1 MATALDSVSTLFHR
15 WRTPKDPNVSTLL
28 DVSTPHDQVDDQVIV
43 TEPISHDSG
52 ISEKVAED
60 GTIGLGA
67 HSVLKNTDFWFNGE
81 LSQLER
87 AAREFATEHAHAGL
101 PRMDVPLDQELPVEI
116 ILRERATRV
125 FLDWSERVKR
135 KMQGAVDVAIKDA
148 WADIH
153 QLRQA
158 GEVNDHLQQ
167 KIKDTKSELAA
178 RHSESGK
185 HRSVGYGRLL
195 KRWKYYAVV
204 ALLVLVDWVANL
216 QVFKLLMPPD
226 PSGDLAASAPRF
238 SGPEW
243 AHGFSNLFNE
253 ISLRPDIA
261 LLALGVVVF
270 LMLLGHFIGSSARRL
285 IAFRSKDETTRL
297 TGLKSHGRQTLLPP
311 FTGICRHFSGR
322 QLSLHCA

>member
-158 GEVNDHLQQ
+158 GEVKDHLQQ

-253 ISLRPDIA
+253 ISVRPDIA

-270 LMLLGHFIGSSARRL
+270 LMLLGHFSVQRRNDSIDWFKIARPT
-285 IAFRSKDETTRL
+285 DL
-297 TGLKSHGRQTLLPP
+297 TSP